1 MILFHGRKDLGEL
14 LAPYL
19 STGVGHGDVI
29 CVLPVEAGKGPQR
42 LTRQVERLAQG
53 HPTLLIKN
61 PNQFLVT
68 DSDPVAGFFELL
80 SEIRRQLKNN
90 TGRWVQMGDW
100 VHLLYENVEP
110 LVKIE
115 HGINDIK
122 GLDSVLCCY
131 RIEGFCTLDLKYV
144 AQLAEAHNRIA
155 FQTSMQERGVRS

>member
-1 MILFHGRKDLGEL
+1 
-14 LAPYL
+14 
-19 STGVGHGDVI
+19 
-29 CVLPVEAGKGPQR
+29 VLPVKAGKGPQR

-131 RIEGFCTLDLKYV
+131 RIEGFCTMSAPGPGSIYSPRNDR
-144 AQLAEAHNRIA
+144 NSDS
-155 FQTSMQERGVRS
+155 TSLLVSSCSAMFASSKKTGSDF